1 MRCYRLNASIIILA
15 GGKSSRMKRE
25 KAFVTINEQPLIE
38 RIISKVQD
46 HFQEVIVVTNR
57 PREYSYLDVE
67 IVTDIIP
74 GLGPLSGI
82 HAGLIHSSSTYNLV
96 VPCDMPFVSTR
107 LASLMIE
114 EAEGYDIVVANSDN
128 GLQPLHGIYGK
139 QCIPVIETAL
149 KQGVKKITEI
159 YSQVNV
165 KIIEENKLKSWGITP
180 EVFFNVNTPEDL
192 LRANSLAQE
201 LD

>member
-1 MRCYRLNASIIILA
+1 MNASIIILS

-25 KAFVTINEQPLIE
+25 KAFVTINDQPLIE

-46 HFQEVIVVTNR
+46 YFQEVIVVTNR
-57 PREYSYLDVE
+57 PEEYSYLNVAITTDV
-67 IVTDIIP
+67 IP

-82 HAGLIHSSSTYNLV
+82 HAGLIYSSSTYNLV
-96 VPCDMPFVSTR
+96 VPCDMPFVSTK
-107 LASLMIE
+107 LASFMIE
-114 EAEGYDIVVANSDN
+114 EAEGYDVVVAMSEN
-128 GLQPLHGIYGK
+128 GLQPLHGIYSK
-139 QCIPVIETAL
+139 NCIPVIEKAL
-149 KQGVKKITEI
+149 NQGVKKITEI

-165 KIIEENKLKSWGITP
+165 KIIAESKLKSWGITP

-192 LRANSLAQE
+192 LKANSLALE